1 MMKLRNIF
9 SGLIVIFLVS
19 IFNPMTSFA
28 QTNYIYWINTWV
40 NTGANKMQRANLDGS
55 NVQDILTGFKRPVG
69 IALDLAGGK
78 LYWTDRDSSH
88 YNPNSKSSIHRANL
102 DGSNIEPV
110 IITDLPV
117 IEAVAL
123 DVSEGKI
130 YWTSWSREVNNANK
144 IQRANLDGSN
154 IETLVTGLSVQ
165 GRDTGPRGI
174 ALDISEGKMY
184 WAYCGADKI
193 QRANLDGSNVE
204 TLITGS
210 GCPHHLAL
218 DFNSRKLYWT
228 EWHSNRI
235 QRANLD
241 GSGIEFLVG
250 GLENPGGIALDSI
263 NGKMY
268 WTTRSKI
275 QRANLNGTNL
285 EDLVTGVNAVGI
297 ALSIPQSNTRVPSRV
312 NLNFTMP
319 SEVSVGEELT
329 ATLNVTNAVDLAGV
343 QLDLHFNPAVL
354 EATDIQEG
362 DLLAGTGTFF
372 QVLHLATVPGEIS
385 GIRIARIGGV
395 EGSGTLLKVVFKAK
409 GVGVSELA
417 ARNLKLGTPAGT
429 AIPANVVSGKV
440 EVGSRPD
447 VTGDGKVNIL
457 DLVLVSRHFGP
468 AAAAPPGADIN
479 GDGEVD
485 ILDIIVLAQHLSTA
499 NTAAAPAL
507 IVEQTRLDAVTVQ
520 GWLSATYVENDGSL
534 ALAHGIA
541 NLEALLARIVPTEIA
556 VYANYPNP
564 FNPETWLP
572 YQLADAAD
580 VTFRIYSASGH
591 LVRTLVLGHQAAG
604 LYQSR
609 SRAAYWDGRDALGEP
624 VASGVYF
631 YTLTAGD
638 FIATRKML
646 IRK

>member
-9 SGLIVIFLVS
+9 FGLIVLFFVS
-19 IFNPMTSFA
+19 IFNLTTSFA
-28 QTNYIYWINTWV
+28 QTNYIYWV
-40 NTGANKMQRANLDGS
+40 NFDVNKIQRANLDGS
-55 NVQDILTGFKRPVG
+55 NAQNILTGFGRPVG
-69 IALDLAGGK
+69 IALDIAGGK
-78 LYWTDRDSSH
+78 LYWTDRDELH
-88 YNPNSKSSIHRANL
+88 TNNPNGKSSIYRANL
-102 DGSNIEPV
+102 NGSNIEP
-110 IITDLPV
+110 IIIIAGTLA

-130 YWTSWSREVNNANK
+130 YWTSWSRIANDENK

-154 IETLVTGLSVQ
+154 VETLISGLFFQ
-165 GRDTGPRGI
+165 GREIGPLGI
-174 ALDISEGKMY
+174 ALDLSEGKMY
-184 WAYCGADKI
+184 WANFGADKI

-204 TLITGS
+204 TLIS
-210 GCPHHLAL
+210 GLNRPHHLAL

-228 EWHSNRI
+228 EWGADRI
-235 QRANLD
+235 QRANLN

-250 GLENPGGIALDSI
+250 GLDDPRGIALDGL

-268 WTTRSKI
+268 WATRSKI

-285 EDLVTGVNAVGI
+285 ENLATGGMSVGI
-297 ALSIPQSNTRVPSRV
+297 ALSRPQLGVSMKSEV
-312 NLNFTMP
+312 NLSFAMP
-319 SEVSVGEELT
+319 SEVSVGEQLT
-329 ATLNVTNAVDLAGV
+329 ATLNIMDAVDLAGL
-343 QLDLHFNPAVL
+343 QLDLHFNPTVL
-354 EATDIQEG
+354 EVTDIQEG
-362 DLLAGTGTFF
+362 ELLAGTGTFF

-385 GIRIARIGGV
+385 GIRIARVGGV
-395 EGSGTLLKVVFKAK
+395 DGSGTLLKVVFKAK

-417 ARNLKLGTPAGT
+417 ARNLRVGTSAGT

-468 AAAAPPGADIN
+468 AGAAPPGVDVN
-479 GDGEVD
+479 GDGQVD

-499 NTAAAPAL
+499 NTSAAPVL
-507 IVEQTRLDAVTVQ
+507 LVRYIGLDTATVQ
-520 GWLSATYVENDGSL
+520 EWLSAAYVENDGSL
-534 ALAHGIA
+534 AFARGIA
-541 NLEALLARIVPTEIA
+541 NLEALLAWIVPTETA

-591 LVRTLVLGHQAAG
+591 LVRTLGLGHQAAG

-609 SRAAYWDGRDALGEP
+609 SRAVYWDGRDALGEP

-631 YTLTAGD
+631 YTLMAGD
-638 FIATRKML
+638 FTATRKML